1 MPPCCAF
8 TLSNTV
14 PLFHCC
20 FSAQRTS
27 WNFLTLCE
35 RGYYNDTIFHR
46 LVPGFI
52 IQGGDPTGTGSGGES
67 AFGGSFR
74 DEFDSR
80 LVHDQRGILSMA
92 NSGAN
97 TNNSQFF
104 VTFAP
109 ASHLDLVHCVFGR
122 VVGGNATLDR
132 MEATD
137 ADKDAVPVSEIKIL
151 STHVM
156 VNPISEAD
164 TMLVEQI
171 MSSRAANKA
180 AEVKPNS
187 GQRAPISANAK
198 GASEAL
204 RAITGSAA
212 TSLGAV
218 PSVGKYLGTS
228 SVGASRTATPVVKQ
242 TAGAVGQTQADRI
255 AAFMRSQGGGQ
266 TSSDAANPAK
276 KRRMG
281 DGFSSW

>member
-1 MPPCCAF
+1 MF
-8 TLSNTV
+8 DLS
-14 PLFHCC
+14 FF

-27 WNFLTLCE
+27 WNFITLCE
-35 RGYYNDTIFHR
+35 RGYYDETIFHR

-52 IQGGDPTGTGSGGES
+52 IQGGDPSGTGSGGES
-67 AFGGSFR
+67 AFGCSFR

-97 TNNSQFF
+97 TNKSQFF

-132 MEATD
+132 MEAID
-137 ADKDAVPVSEIKIL
+137 VDKDAVPVSEIKIL

-164 TMLVEQI
+164 TLLVEQI
-171 MSSRAANKA
+171 ISSRAANKV

-187 GQRAPISANAK
+187 GQRASAKVAAETLKVTVARVSLNH
-198 GASEAL
+198 G
-204 RAITGSAA
+204 TG
-212 TSLGAV
+212 
-218 PSVGKYLGTS
+218 PSVGKYLEA
-228 SVGASRTATPVVKQ
+228 SVGGSDTAPVGKQ
-242 TAGAVGQTQADRI
+242 TASAAALSQADRV
-255 AAFMRSQGGGQ
+255 AAFMRSQGGVPALP
-266 TSSDAANPAK
+266 DATNPAK
-276 KRRMG
+276 KRKMG